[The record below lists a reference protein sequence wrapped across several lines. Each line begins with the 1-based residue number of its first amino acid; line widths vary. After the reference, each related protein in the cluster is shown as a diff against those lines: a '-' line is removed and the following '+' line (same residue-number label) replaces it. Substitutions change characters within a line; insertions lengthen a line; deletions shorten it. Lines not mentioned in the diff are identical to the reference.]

1 MSRFM
6 ERRWQGSSSRGG
18 GGGGGAVVDIR
29 PLIAAGA
36 EVEVLLAQNAQ
47 CGPAPSQLL
56 LLLPEAALQQ
66 ACRSRKPRRRAC
78 QPGKPLPKHGTVEV
92 LIPSG
97 HVQEVARRCQV
108 RIDLAN
114 EAVQGFRQVM
124 LTGTLLG
131 TAAATYWM
139 QVGIARCG

>member
-66 ACRSRKPRRRAC
+66 
-78 QPGKPLPKHGTVEV
+78 V